1 MCSPI
6 PDLARRL
13 AADDQGAL
21 WRLHAAVLAELEAHG
36 GRTVVG
42 LVDAFDSLPA
52 VKDCRR
58 IQVELELDAVRL
70 TDPSSMWIAAA
81 HLVAVML
88 ACAFDEVGARE
99 VNALR
104 AGASVVA
111 CLS

>member
-21 WRLHAAVLAELEAHG
+21 WPLHAAVLAELEAHG
-36 GRTVVG
+36 GRTIVGVVDAF
-42 LVDAFDSLPA
+42 DAFDSLPA

-58 IQVELELDAVRL
+58 IQLELELDAVRL
-70 TDPSSMWIAAA
+70 TDLSSMWIAAA

-88 ACAFDEVGARE
+88 ACAFDEVRARE

-104 AGASVVA
+104 VRASVVA
-111 CLS
+111 

>member
-13 AADDQGAL
+13 AADDQDAL
-21 WRLHAAVLAELEAHG
+21 WPLHAAVLAELEARR
-36 GRTVVG
+36 RTIVG
-42 LVDAFDSLPA
+42 MVDAFDSLPA

-58 IQVELELDAVRL
+58 VQVDLELDAVRL
-70 TDPSSMWIAAA
+70 TDPTSARIAAA

-88 ACAFDEVGARE
+88 ACAFDEVRARE

-104 AGASVVA
+104 AGASVAA
-111 CLS
+111 CPS